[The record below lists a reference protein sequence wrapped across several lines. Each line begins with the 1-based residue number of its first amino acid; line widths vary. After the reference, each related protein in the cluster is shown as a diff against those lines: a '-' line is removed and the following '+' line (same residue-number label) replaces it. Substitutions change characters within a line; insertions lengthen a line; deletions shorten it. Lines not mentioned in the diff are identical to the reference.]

1 MIRRRYGKSLSRGTT
16 IPDEDVNPNAYI
28 SNIADCMLVLMLGF
42 MVALISYF
50 GIELEQEPSPD
61 DIIGL
66 EMNLDKNDD
75 GVVDDGFDRAGTV
88 YRDSE
93 TGAYYLVTS
102 E

>member
-1 MIRRRYGKSLSRGTT
+1 MT
-16 IPDEDVNPNAYI
+16 IPEEDVNPNAYI

-50 GIELEQEPSPD
+50 GIELEQESNPD
-61 DIIGL
+61 KIIGI
-66 EMNLDKNDD
+66 EMNLDENDD
-75 GVVDDGFDRAGTV
+75 GAVDGGYDRAGTV